1 MSIYGNTIM
10 VGSASGGGAKQMFQ
24 VKLPP
29 SVYYE
34 SASEWVEQTVEQPQ
48 GTGMQCVVNGQLWVV
63 PGNGTAYAL
72 DLNTGSIVDSFADR
86 KLSFAM
92 DNCSFCN
99 DGERRAWIVYPSR
112 SPVTTTGYSDPTGA
126 FSLLQIDFVEK
137 TVTSL
142 GECCT
147 YRVTLGGKMDDYRN
161 FSIKWQGA
169 LPVVYSKVNNG
180 VFVFGAKVLYTYY
193 DEIYRRTQVKAQGN
207 FYDLGKSA
215 FTKANNSPIVSIYGF
230 GWEDPNTGEIYFG
243 SGVDK
248 NYSRTS
254 DYQTTTTQTKTIYKY
269 NLTSGAFTAIKTDFS
284 PAELSTNSDGGW
296 FPLGDTVL
304 FIGRNVCLPFDPK
317 TGETRPGTVP
327 TNPGILVYFGYSGVY
342 QNTLYISGAEKFIKC
357 ALYEELPANA
367 PIVAKIYKGNKYHS
381 TVPFSIPGKLE
392 VKTTQ
397 QIADSD
403 IEIKMY
409 EYDAAGGQT
418 LYIET

>member
-48 GTGMQCVVNGQLWVV
+48 GAGMQCVVNGQLWVV

-72 DLNTGSIVDSFADR
+72 DLNTGSIVDSFADA
-86 KLSFAM
+86 KLSFSM
-92 DNCSFCN
+92 DKCSFCN

-112 SPVTTTGYSDPTGA
+112 SPVTTTEDLDASGA

-137 TVTSL
+137 TATSL

-147 YRVTLGGKMDDYRN
+147 YSVMLGNTYDDYQRFRIN
-161 FSIKWQGA
+161 WQGA

-180 VFVFGAKVLYTYY
+180 VFVFGAKVLYTYRNGY
-193 DEIYRRTQVKAQGN
+193 YTYTQVKARGN

-215 FTKANNSPIVSIYGF
+215 FTKENNSPIVSIYGF
-230 GWEDPNTGEIYFG
+230 GWEDPSTGEIYFG

-248 NYSRTS
+248 NHRS
-254 DYQTTTTQTKTIYKY
+254 DQQIVTQTKGIYKY

-284 PAELSTNSDGGW
+284 PAALSTNSDGGW

-327 TNPGILVYFGYSGVY
+327 TNPGIPVYFGYSGAY
-342 QNTLYISGAEKFIKC
+342 QNILYVSGAEKFIKC

>member
-72 DLNTGSIVDSFADR
+72 DLNTGSIVDSFADG

-112 SPVTTTGYSDPTGA
+112 SPVTNTWSPDPTGA

-147 YRVTLGGKMDDYRN
+147 YRVTLGGEVDDYKSFR
-161 FSIKWQGA
+161 IHWQGA
-169 LPVVYSKVNNG
+169 LPVVYSRVNNG
-180 VFVFGAKVLYTYY
+180 VFVFGAKVLFYY
-193 DEIYRRTQVKAQGN
+193 YNRQHYYTQVKAQGN

-230 GWEDPNTGEIYFG
+230 GWEDPDTGEIYFG

-248 NYSRTS
+248 NYQNNN
-254 DYQTTTTQTKTIYKY
+254 YQQVITQTKGLYKY

-284 PAELSTNSDGGW
+284 PAALSTNSDGGW

-327 TNPGILVYFGYSGVY
+327 TNPGIPVYFGYSGAY
-342 QNTLYISGAEKFIKC
+342 QNILYVSGAEKFIKC

-397 QIADSD
+397 QHR
-403 IEIKMY
+403 
-409 EYDAAGGQT
+409 T
-418 LYIET
+418 HTF